1 MSNMRVYGIG
11 RIAKNPEIRYTA
23 GENPKAVANISIACN
38 RSYKSKDGESIAD
51 FFNCTAFGQRAEF
64 IEKYMHKGMKVFI
77 EGDLQQ
83 NSYET
88 KEGEKRTSVNI
99 VISSIEFAESK
110 NASSSTPRTDSEPEQ
125 VVSEPEFME
134 DDDVELPF
142 N

>member
-1 MSNMRVYGIG
+1 MRVYGLG
-11 RIAKNPEIRYTA
+11 RIAKDPEIRYTA
-23 GENPKAVANISIACN
+23 GENPRAVANFSIACN
-38 RSYKSKDGESIAD
+38 RNYKSKDGESIAD

-64 IEKYMHKGMKVFI
+64 IEKYIHKGMKVFI

-88 KEGEKRTSVNI
+88 KEGEKRTSVSV

-110 NASSSTPRTDSEPEQ
+110 NASSSAPKTDSDSEP
-125 VVSEPEFME
+125 VVSESEFME
-134 DDDVELPF
+134 MDDDVELPF